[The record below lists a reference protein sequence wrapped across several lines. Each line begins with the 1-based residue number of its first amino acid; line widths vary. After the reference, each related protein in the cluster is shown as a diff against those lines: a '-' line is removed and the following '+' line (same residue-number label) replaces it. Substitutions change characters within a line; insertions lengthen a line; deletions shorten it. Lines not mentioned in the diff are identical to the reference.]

1 MHLLH
6 LGAGRRQLALEL
18 LGLGSDASVALVN
31 LGFAPLQGLALG
43 GDACA
48 FLRQA
53 LLGVGEA

>member
-18 LGLGSDASVALVN
+18 LGLGADALVAVVN
-31 LGFAPLQGLALG
+31 LGLAPLQGLALG
-43 GDACA
+43 GDSCA
-48 FLRQA
+48 LLREA